1 MSRIIDQFIKAV
13 NSINHWVGQVTGFL
27 LPVIILIVSYEVVMR
42 YFFSSPTIWAW
53 DVNIQL
59 FAIMVFLGGGYT
71 LMQNGHVRVDLWYG
85 KLSPRRKAKT
95 DVITSPLFFLFFTI
109 LLWKGGEMTLDSIA
123 EREVMSTILAPP
135 LYPLKIIFTVGVFLF
150 FLQGVVQLIL
160 DLRAAFPKGKPS

>member
-1 MSRIIDQFIKAV
+1 MSRTIDRFIKAV
-13 NSINHWVGQVTGFL
+13 NSINDWVGYITAFL
-27 LPVIILIVSYEVVMR
+27 LPIIILIVSYEVTMR
-42 YFFSSPTIWAW
+42 YFFNSPTIWAW

-85 KLSPRRKAKT
+85 KLSPRGKAKT
-95 DVITSPLFFLFFTI
+95 DVITAPLFFLFFTI

-135 LYPLKIIFTVGVFLF
+135 LYPLKIIFTTGVFLF

-160 DLRAAFPKGKPS
+160 DLRAAFSKAKPS

>member
-1 MSRIIDQFIKAV
+1 MSSFIDRFIKAV
-13 NSINHWVGQVTGFL
+13 NFINHWVGTVTGFL

-85 KLSPRRKAKT
+85 KLSPRGKAKT

-135 LYPLKIIFTVGVFLF
+135 LYPLKIIFIAGVFFF

-160 DLRAAFPKGKPS
+160 DLRTAFSKEKTS

>member
-1 MSRIIDQFIKAV
+1 MSPIIDRFIRTV
-13 NSINHWVGQVTGFL
+13 NSINYRVGQVTGFL

-42 YFFSSPTIWAW
+42 YFFNSPTIWAW

-71 LMQNGHVRVDLWYG
+71 LMQDGHVRVDLWYG
-85 KLSPRRKAKT
+85 KLSPRGKART
-95 DVITSPLFFLFFTI
+95 DVITSPLFFLFFTV

-135 LYPLKIIFTVGVFLF
+135 LYPLKIIFTAGVFLF

-160 DLRAAFPKGKPS
+160 DLRAAFSKEKSS